1 MVAATLKKQA
11 HELVEALPDDSDWE
25 ELIDRLQVRL
35 AIERGR
41 ADVRAGRFIDQ
52 DELERELERR

>member
-25 ELIDRLQVRL
+25 ELIDRLLVRL

-41 ADVRAGRFIDQ
+41 ADIRAGRFIDQ